1 MTTQHSS
8 SWNCKP
14 TKAAFSA
21 IAALLL
27 LGSAV
32 QVEAAATG
40 QIRIEYVKPKEAIHE
55 RLADVLKERRLLERL
70 QEFLAP
76 LRLPRPLLLKTEGCD
91 GDSNAWFEGD
101 AVTVCYEYLYDV
113 VAAARKR
120 TRPGGLTEQDAIV
133 GGFFDVF
140 LHEVGHALFNYLDM
154 PILGREEDAADQVA
168 AYVMLNLGKEE
179 ARRLISGAI
188 YFYAAEIG
196 ATTAW
201 RLRRKRIRSR
211 ASDYADVHGTPAQRL
226 YNVMCIAYGA
236 DPKLFAKIVES
247 KALPQE
253 RAEGCAEEYD
263 QIAKAFERLIAPHI
277 DPVLAKGVMQRQWLP
292 RPKK

>member
-1 MTTQHSS
+1 MS
-8 SWNCKP
+8 
-14 TKAAFSA
+14 
-21 IAALLL
+21 AALCALVGL
-27 LGSAV
+27 VFSGITVWA
-32 QVEAAATG
+32 QTAATG
-40 QIRIEYVKPKEAIHE
+40 QIKIEYVKPKDQLHQPLFE
-55 RLADVLKERRLLERL
+55 VLKERRLLERL
-70 QEFLAP
+70 QKFFSP
-76 LRLPRPLLLKTEGCD
+76 LRLPKPLLLKVEGCD

-101 AVTVCYEYLYDV
+101 AVTVCYEYLYEV
-113 VAAARKR
+113 VATARKR
-120 TRPGGLTEQDAIV
+120 SKPGGLSEQDAIV

-140 LHEVGHALFNYLDM
+140 LHEVGHAIFNYFDV

-196 ATTAW
+196 ATSAW

-226 YNVMCIAYGA
+226 YNVLCIAYGA